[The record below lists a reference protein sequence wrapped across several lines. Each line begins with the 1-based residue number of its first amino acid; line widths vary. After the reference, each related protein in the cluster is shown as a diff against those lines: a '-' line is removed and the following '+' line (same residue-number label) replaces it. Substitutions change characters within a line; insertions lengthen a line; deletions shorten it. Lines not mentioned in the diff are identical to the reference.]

1 MAANARRDR
10 PAARRLRAGRN
21 PVRLRVMVDLDAMGG
36 EPALRRVIATFYDRV
51 FADVMIGFMFRGR
64 DKPRLVELE
73 TQLTA
78 RVMGGQGV
86 YEGRSM
92 RAAHAHLRINRGQYL
107 RRNQILRE
115 TLRDLDVPEDVQRA
129 WLSHAVALERAIL
142 GGREDPECKPIGSDV
157 SDP

>member
-1 MAANARRDR
+1 
-10 PAARRLRAGRN
+10 
-21 PVRLRVMVDLDAMGG
+21 MVDIDVMGG
-36 EPALRRVIATFYDRV
+36 EPALRRVIEAFYDRI
-51 FADVMIGFMFRGR
+51 FSDVMIGFMFRGR
-64 DKPRLVELE
+64 DKQRLVDLE

-115 TLRDLDVPEDVQRA
+115 TLRDLDVPEDVQTA

-142 GGREDPECKPIGSDV
+142 GGRPDPECQPIAPDI

>member
-1 MAANARRDR
+1 
-10 PAARRLRAGRN
+10 
-21 PVRLRVMVDLDAMGG
+21 MVDIEVMGG
-36 EPALRRVIATFYDRV
+36 EPALRRVIETFYDRV
-51 FADVMIGFMFRGR
+51 FSDVMIGFMFRGR
-64 DKPRLVELE
+64 DKLRLVELE

-115 TLRDLDVPEDVQRA
+115 TLRDLEVPEDVQTA

-142 GGREDPECKPIGSDV
+142 GGRLDPECKPVAPDA

>member
-1 MAANARRDR
+1 
-10 PAARRLRAGRN
+10 
-21 PVRLRVMVDLDAMGG
+21 MVDIQAMGG
-36 EPALRRVIATFYDRV
+36 EVGLRRVIEAFYDRV

-64 DKPRLVELE
+64 DKQRLVELE
-73 TQLTA
+73 TQLTT
-78 RVMGGQGV
+78 RVMGGQGP

-115 TLRDLDVPEDVQRA
+115 TLRDLNVPEEVQTA

-142 GGREDPECKPIGSDV
+142 GGRSDPECVPVGPGV
-157 SDP
+157 SDS